1 MRLQD
6 LAHNYKEIL
15 CTSHLVKLSS
25 QDRVGVLAY
34 DRDNFVHGDLHAGN
48 LLYDEQ
54 ANVLTILDAGLV
66 TTLGSDAEEGFGD
79 FLRAMC
85 AQVYSIYLTTSVTF
99 VTQLDSCVWY
109 RYVFFLTAR
118 VYTL

>member
-1 MRLQD
+1 MRLQY
-6 LAHNYKEIL
+6 LAHKEKKFVAL
-15 CTSHLVKLSS
+15 ALLAKLGS
-25 QDRVGVLAY
+25 QNRVFVLAY

-66 TTLGSDAEEGFGD
+66 TTLGNDAEEGFGD

-85 AQVYSIYLTTSVTF
+85 AQVYSISLPQASHSQRSWMHTSGI
-99 VTQLDSCVWY
+99 
-109 RYVFFLTAR
+109 A
-118 VYTL
+118 TLHS